1 MSLLRFIHNRFDRVF
16 DTRRDVFELWGLR
29 KHREHGRWVNH
40 SNMSLP
46 LLLPNRYSARKGHI
60 HFHIGS

>member
-29 KHREHGRWVNH
+29 KHREHGK
-40 SNMSLP
+40 M
-46 LLLPNRYSARKGHI
+46 G
-60 HFHIGS
+60 